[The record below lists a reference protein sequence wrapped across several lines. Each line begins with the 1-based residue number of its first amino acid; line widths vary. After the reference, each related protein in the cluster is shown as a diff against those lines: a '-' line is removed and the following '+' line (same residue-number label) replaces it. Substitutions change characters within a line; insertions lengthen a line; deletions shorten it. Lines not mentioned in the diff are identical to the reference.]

1 MGFSNLAVSISSL
14 LSSGF
19 YIFVAVLV
27 LLVMITIHELGHYT
41 AGKILG
47 FKINEFAIGF
57 GKKIYSKK
65 NKDGEEFSLRAI
77 PLGGYCAFEG
87 EDEDSKNPD
96 AFNNQKPWKRLIV
109 LFSGALFNFVSAI
122 FFAIILL
129 TAYGYDIPEITSV
142 ETSGPNVGIL
152 QVDDVIWAVEGEKIN
167 FINDNLLFNLLGKYE
182 VGKTITLDV
191 ERDGSRIDLDVELY
205 ELVDGENTYK
215 IIGISVKA
223 HPFSFFTAVARSIPF
238 TFGMAWKI
246 LAFLIM
252 LLTGQQALEGIGGP
266 ITTISTIATFTQTSF
281 AGFLVLLPLIAA
293 NLAVFNLLPIPA
305 LDGSRMVFVVI
316 EWLRG
321 KPINPKIEGYIH
333 GIGLLVLLSLVLLL
347 DLFNLLT

>member
-1 MGFSNLAVSISSL
+1 
-14 LSSGF
+14 
-19 YIFVAVLV
+19 
-27 LLVMITIHELGHYT
+27 
-41 AGKILG
+41 
-47 FKINEFAIGF
+47 
-57 GKKIYSKK
+57 
-65 NKDGEEFSLRAI
+65 
-77 PLGGYCAFEG
+77 
-87 EDEDSKNPD
+87 
-96 AFNNQKPWKRLIV
+96 
-109 LFSGALFNFVSAI
+109 
-122 FFAIILL
+122 
-129 TAYGYDIPEITSV
+129 
-142 ETSGPNVGIL
+142 
-152 QVDDVIWAVEGEKIN
+152 
-167 FINDNLLFNLLGKYE
+167 
-182 VGKTITLDV
+182 
-191 ERDGSRIDLDVELY
+191 
-205 ELVDGENTYK
+205 
-215 IIGISVKA
+215 
-223 HPFSFFTAVARSIPF
+223 
-238 TFGMAWKI
+238 MAWKI